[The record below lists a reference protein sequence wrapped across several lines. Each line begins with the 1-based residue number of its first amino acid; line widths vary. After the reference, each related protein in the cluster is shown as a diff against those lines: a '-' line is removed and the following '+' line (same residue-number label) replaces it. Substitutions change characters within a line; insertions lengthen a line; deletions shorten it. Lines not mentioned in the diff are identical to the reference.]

1 MSIPLSLV
9 QCFVGDE
16 IDLEKV
22 FALRRDQDEKLFSTL
37 QDDSIDVKFR
47 NVYILSILA

>member
-1 MSIPLSLV
+1 MAIPFSLV

-22 FALRRDQDEKLFSTL
+22 FALRRDQDDELYSQL
-37 QDDSIDVKFR
+37 QNDIKVH
-47 NVYILSILA
+47 